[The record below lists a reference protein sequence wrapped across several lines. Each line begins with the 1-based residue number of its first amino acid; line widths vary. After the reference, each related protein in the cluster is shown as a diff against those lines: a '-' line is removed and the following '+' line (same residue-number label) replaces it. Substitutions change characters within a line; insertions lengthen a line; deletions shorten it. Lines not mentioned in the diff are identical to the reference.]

1 MRYGC
6 VITPDQVGAAI
17 AAGFDFLEL
26 PARDLQPEGDH
37 ELAMSAISRSLLE
50 SGYPVKVEVF
60 WGLLPP
66 DLPAVGPNVDHA
78 RLRRYLHRAFTD
90 IWALGGMLVVLASGV
105 TRRIP
110 PGFPRAEA
118 EAQFAALLTYLET
131 EGERNGLDIALEPLN
146 HTVTNLL
153 NTIGESAQFLADRR
167 VEHVRLLVDSYHMS
181 IEGEPV
187 TTLLEYG
194 PLIAHVHVADL
205 NRLPPGQGDTN
216 FLPFF
221 TALRQIGYNGRIAL
235 RCDWAD
241 FAQEAPQALAF
252 IKRQWDLSEAAKS
265 NGAGSREVGGIT
277 SHRDQR

>member
-6 VITPDQVGAAI
+6 VITPEQLGPAI

-26 PARDLQPEGDH
+26 PARDLQPEGNH
-37 ELAMSAISRSLLE
+37 ELVMSTISRTLIE
-50 SGYPVKVEVF
+50 SRHPVKVEVF

-66 DLPAVGPNVDHA
+66 DLPVVGPNVDHA

-90 IWALGGMLVVLASGV
+90 MWALGGVLVVLASGA

-118 EAQFAALLTYLET
+118 ETQFAAMLAYLEA

-146 HTVTNLL
+146 HTETNLL
-153 NTIGESAQFLADRR
+153 NTIEESALFLAEKRLQR
-167 VEHVRLLVDSYHMS
+167 VRLLVDSYHMMV
-181 IEGEPV
+181 EGEPLAM
-187 TTLLEYG
+187 LLEHG
-194 PLIAHVHVADL
+194 PLLAHVHVADS
-205 NRLPPGQGDTN
+205 NRLPPGQGDMN

-235 RCDWAD
+235 RCDWTD
-241 FAQEAPQALAF
+241 FAREAPQALAF
-252 IKRQWDLSEAAKS
+252 VKRQWEMSNPAKS
-265 NGAGSREVGGIT
+265 NGVQDQELDGTRSRLYRG
-277 SHRDQR
+277 

>member
-181 IEGEPV
+181 IESEPV

-194 PLIAHVHVADL
+194 PLIAHVHVADS
-205 NRLPPGQGDTN
+205 NRLPPGQGDAN
-216 FLPFF
+216 FIPFF
-221 TALRQIGYNGRIAL
+221 TALHQIGYNGRIAL
-235 RCDWAD
+235 RCDWTD
-241 FAQEAPQALAF
+241 FAREAPQALAV
-252 IKRQWDLSEAAKS
+252 IKRQWELSGSANS
-265 NGAGSREVGGIT
+265 NGVQNQE
-277 SHRDQR
+277 RDGAPLRLYQR